1 MNKSG
6 YGGISIASDYELIPI
21 QKMRNESPRRKCG
34 RSESVRGMHDYSSFS
49 GQPRLSE
56 RAMKRPSD
64 KFYTV
69 FLLICIPSLIIE
81 YFPDILCDPIRFVY
95 LNGDKE

>member
-1 MNKSG
+1 MGRAGRIAEIFEYLCPPPLFTFFIDEFLEFFCVNKSG

-64 KFYTV
+64 KF
-69 FLLICIPSLIIE
+69 
-81 YFPDILCDPIRFVY
+81 
-95 LNGDKE
+95 